1 MGLRLGHLHAQPPD
15 PTELG
20 DRRLR
25 VCQRLAVP
33 ALLILE
39 PSNTLALDRL
49 RHDHG
54 RPPITLD
61 RLRERGVDGGDVVS
75 VGCDRTAAER
85 ACPLEVMVDLPPVHR
100 LSALAE
106 PVDIDDHDEVV
117 ESVVGGMLERLPDRA
132 LRHLAV
138 SAQDP
143 DAIGR
148 LFQSLAGKRD
158 TDADGKAEAQRT
170 GCDVDP
176 GEQRRRMPL
185 QPAAERAEAKK
196 LLFGDRPRCQV
207 ERVQQG
213 RSVPLGED
221 QVVVQPILGLIEVVA
236 EVLREEDSH
245 QVSS

>member
-1 MGLRLGHLHAQPPD
+1 MVGAPALATD
-15 PTELG
+15 PAECG
-20 DRRLR
+20 DRRLGI
-25 VCQRLAVP
+25 CQRLAVP

-39 PSNTLALDRL
+39 PGNALALDRL
-49 RHDHG
+49 RRDHS
-54 RPPITLD
+54 RPPITLE
-61 RLRERGVDGGDVVS
+61 RLRERGVDRGDVVS
-75 VGCDRTAAER
+75 VDCDRTAAER
-85 ACPLEVMVDLPPVHR
+85 ACPLQVMVDPPPVHR

-117 ESVVGGMLERLPDRA
+117 ESVVGCVLECLPDRA

-148 LFQSLAGKRD
+148 FFQSLAGERD
-158 TDADGKAEAQRT
+158 TDANGKAEAERT

-185 QPAAERAEAKK
+185 QPAAERTEAEQ
-196 LLFGDRPRCQV
+196 LLFRDRPRCQV
-207 ERVQQG
+207 QRVQQG
-213 RSVPLGED
+213 RSVALGED
-221 QVVVQPILGLIEVVA
+221 HVVVQAILGLIEVVA

-245 QVSS
+245 QVGS